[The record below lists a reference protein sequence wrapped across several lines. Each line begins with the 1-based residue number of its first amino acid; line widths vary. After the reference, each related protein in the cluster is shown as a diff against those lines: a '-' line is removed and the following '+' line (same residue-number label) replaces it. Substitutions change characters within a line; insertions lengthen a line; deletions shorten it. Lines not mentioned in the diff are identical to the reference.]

1 MCGFQSSAY
10 KFKFTEQNEEFRVQD
25 LKNTFFLKYSIGNEG
40 ETFQDKK
47 CSHLKEQKDSLFQEQ
62 NDLQNTLL
70 PDVLEEKFEEVNG
83 QSMPSYA
90 GLRVEQDAQL
100 Q

>member
-25 LKNTFFLKYSIGNEG
+25 LKNTFFLKYSIWNEG

-47 CSHLKEQKDSLFQEQ
+47 CSHLK
-62 NDLQNTLL
+62 
-70 PDVLEEKFEEVNG
+70 
-83 QSMPSYA
+83 A
-90 GLRVEQDAQL
+90 
-100 Q
+100 